1 MFFGMKKDKVIPIR
15 VNHAQHAS
23 FATKAKSFNMDVSE
37 WLRALGENSR
47 PNELP
52 IGVPCSNPKTPEV
65 VKAPKVKAPKVSVN
79 DGINAIV
86 GATPMVQARRIPLNQ
101 RPIRPVPKQGK

>member
-15 VNHAQHAS
+15 VNRAQYAS

-65 VKAPKVKAPKVSVN
+65 VKAPKAKTDKPIETAILKVGTAN
-79 DGINAIV
+79 KDYYPI
-86 GATPMVQARRIPLNQ
+86 ATRHKK
-101 RPIRPVPKQGK
+101 PIWSNLKKGK